1 MSQSQFHLFR
11 SRRFAPLF
19 VTQFLGA
26 MNDNL
31 FKNALVILILYRIAE
46 AAGIDGRILITV
58 AAGVFIIPF
67 FLFSATAGQIADKL
81 EKARLI
87 RIIKLAE
94 IVIMGLAVLAF
105 TLADPYVMLG
115 VLFLMGTQSA
125 FFGPLKYGILP
136 DHLREDELIG
146 GNALIEAGT
155 FLAIL
160 IGTIAGGLIILTA
173 QGVATVS
180 ALIVGLALLGWGA
193 SLFIPRAGPAA
204 PELKIDLNIV
214 AATWS
219 VMRAA
224 AARRDILLS
233 ILGISW
239 FWLAGATY
247 LSQFPNLA
255 KDVIGADEQVV
266 TLFLAAFSVG
276 IGLGSLLCNR
286 LLGGKVSAKYVPLG
300 ALGMT
305 LFTLDLYFASRGLAP
320 PDGRIMGL
328 AAFLAEPGNW
338 RILADLVATS
348 VSGGVFV
355 VPLYAILQ
363 SRSDESRRSRTIAA
377 NNILNALFMVIGAL
391 AATAMLAAGWP
402 VPSIFLAVA
411 IANGVVAIYIRGLL
425 PGAKTTA

>member
-1 MSQSQFHLFR
+1 MSESQFHLFR
-11 SRRFAPLF
+11 LRRFAPLF